1 VDHHDE
7 WDQWHHEDQSGLG
20 DGDTADLSGDHDLG
34 GHDLGGH
41 DHDHLAGYDEPE
53 HDLSGHDGPD
63 QDVPGHDLTPAPD
76 LVHEGSDGDIHD
88 GDIHDVGS
96 DIGHD
101 AHDAADDAVVDD
113 GPAPADH
120 LVGADPDLPADPDG
134 TWHDGDFPPALDLDT
149 RPEPTDGYPWAD
161 PGALGDPTDAYGLD
175 ADHTAL
181 TVTGAAAPG
190 DLFAYAG
197 IDPPPPGTDP
207 WGHLL
212 GSDDPATST
221 LARFWGPGPG

>member
-1 VDHHDE
+1 MDHHDD
-7 WDQWHHEDQSGLG
+7 WDQWHHEDHSGLG

-34 GHDLGGH
+34 G
-41 DHDHLAGYDEPE
+41 YDVHE
-53 HDLSGHDGPD
+53 HGHDGYPAPD
-63 QDVPGHDLTPAPD
+63 HDSYDTPDADGPGHDLTPAPD
-76 LVHEGSDGDIHD
+76 LVHEGSDGDL
-88 GDIHDVGS
+88 HDVGS

-101 AHDAADDAVVDD
+101 AAHDAVVDD

-120 LVGADPDLPADPDG
+120 LVGADPDLPGDPDG
-134 TWHDGDFPPALDLDT
+134 TWQDGDFPPALDLDA
-149 RPEPTDGYPWAD
+149 RPEPADGFPWAD
-161 PGALGDPTDAYGLD
+161 PGTLGDVPDGYGLD

-181 TVTGAAAPG
+181 SVTGAAPPG

-197 IDPPPPGTDP
+197 IDPPPPGSDP

-221 LARFWGPGPG
+221 LARFWGPGLG

>member
-1 VDHHDE
+1 MTVDHHDD
-7 WDQWHHEDQSGLG
+7 WGQWHHEDGM
-20 DGDTADLSGDHDLG
+20 GDTADLGGDHDLGSHDLG
-34 GHDLGGH
+34 GHDPLG
-41 DHDHLAGYDEPE
+41 DHDSHEHLGGYDEPE
-53 HDLSGHDGPD
+53 HDLPH
-63 QDVPGHDLTPAPD
+63 QDVPTHDLTPAPD
-76 LVHEGSDGDIHD
+76 LVHEGSDGDP
-88 GDIHDVGS
+88 HDVGS

-101 AHDAADDAVVDD
+101 AGPHDAGTHDTVDD

-120 LVGADPDLPADPDG
+120 LVGADPDLPGDPDG

-149 RPEPTDGYPWAD
+149 RPEPADGFPWAD
-161 PGALGDPTDAYGLD
+161 PGTLGDVPDGYGLD

-181 TVTGAAAPG
+181 SVTGAAPPG

-221 LARFWGPGPG
+221 LARFWGPGLG